1 MSMASDTSLLR
12 SPVGSRRPPG
22 ARERS
27 WVVRTTCGPTCSF
40 CPHQGPEGRTGHSGD
55 DGPAALARLLADN
68 PHLETLFLIGGD
80 LLRSR
85 ERDRLLDVIAA
96 SDAPPYVYL
105 YTPLPEGP
113 ELDELERWPFVKG
126 LVVPFLHPTTPMS
139 RRAPRPSRVILA
151 AARARERFVIVPHFF
166 LGGINAE
173 VLPALATAIHDRV
186 PFDRA
191 KLTVARFLGPADKRR
206 LSDLAPAFAGL
217 HDLAEARGVQISLE
231 NRDHPPPCVSD
242 LHASAPSLYD
252 KVLRGAEPGA
262 GATRNTALP
271 QCERCTL
278 AYRCRW
284 RDDAYVA
291 EHGTGEFIP
300 VVPREIP
307 WRHVSEFDADAP
319 GDVLA
324 HRWFVRRSEIASPC
338 TLSFTSIEMMGQARV
353 TSQPCNLDYLK
364 IEPHQTPPVAAFDSW
379 NDQFFRRMREHQH
392 TGRNHVTCQPH
403 CMRRHRAALR
413 EGDDDRMEVTGK
425 AAPFLENRLLNLQ
438 EQIGGAATLRS
449 KPQSLTI
456 SPTWN
461 CNYACAFCHTT
472 PIREKNKHIELGPD
486 FYARLREHLPYMA
499 ELNVSGAGEPLISRH
514 FKDFL
519 QETDF
524 SAYPDLH
531 ITITTNGSPLQ
542 PKLVDRL
549 YHVPFRGLIVSI
561 NSASPEA
568 HASVSQT
575 SLWERVLANIDY
587 LVSVRHRFAF
597 GPPLVQLSFVLMRRN
612 FRDLPAFVAMGEREG
627 VSLILL
633 AMEIDQHNK
642 AESLTWAD
650 APPGELEEAL
660 ATIDE
665 LRRRYR
671 RNLVTSQYLD
681 TLKQSLLNQAEHQ
694 ILRLVEPVTTIG
706 KDLTENLPTG
716 KDTPARPA

>member
-12 SPVGSRRPPG
+12 SPVSSRRSQD

-27 WVVRTTCGPTCSF
+27 WVVRTTCGPACSF
-40 CPHQGPEGRTGHSGD
+40 CPHQGPEGRTGRDGD
-55 DGPAALARLLADN
+55 DGVAALERMLAESPN
-68 PHLETLFLIGGD
+68 LERLFLIGGD
-80 LLRSR
+80 LLRSP
-85 ERDRLLDVIAA
+85 ERDRLLAAIAA

-113 ELDELERWPFVKG
+113 ELDALAAWPFVRG

-139 RRAPRPSRVILA
+139 RRGPKPSRVILA
-151 AARARERFVIVPHFF
+151 AARARERFVIVPHLF
-166 LGGINAE
+166 LGGVNAE
-173 VLPALATAIHDRV
+173 VLPDLATAIHDRV
-186 PFDRA
+186 PYARA
-191 KLTVARFLGPADKRR
+191 KVTVARFLGPVGRRR
-206 LSDLAPAFAGL
+206 LSDLAPAFVGL
-217 HDLAEARGVQISLE
+217 HDLATARGVQFSLE
-231 NRDHPPPCVSD
+231 NHDHPPPCVAG
-242 LHASAPSLYD
+242 LHARAPSLYD
-252 KVLRGAEPGA
+252 KVLRPG
-262 GATRNTALP
+262 GSPSGFRNTALP

-278 AYRCRW
+278 ATRCRW
-284 RDDAYVA
+284 RNDAYVA

-300 VVPREIP
+300 VVPEEVR
-307 WRHVSEFDADAP
+307 WRHVSEFDPDAP

-324 HRWFVRRSEIASPC
+324 DRWFVRRSEIASPC
-338 TLSFTSIEMMGQARV
+338 TLSWTSIEMMGQARV

-364 IEPHQTPPVAAFDSW
+364 IEPHQTPPVDAFDSW
-379 NDQFFRRMREHQH
+379 NDQFFRRMRDHQH

-403 CMRRHRAALR
+403 CMRRHRASLR
-413 EGDDDRMEVTGK
+413 DGDDDRMEITGT
-425 AAPFLENRLLNLQ
+425 AAPFLHNRLLNFK
-438 EQIGGAATLRS
+438 EQVEGAVTLRS

-472 PIREKNKHIELGPD
+472 PVREKNKHIELGPD

-499 ELNVSGAGEPLISRH
+499 ELNVSGAGEPLISKH

-519 QETDF
+519 ETTDF

-531 ITITTNGSPLQ
+531 LTITTNGSPLQ

-549 YHVPFRGLIVSI
+549 YHVPFRGLIISI
-561 NSASPEA
+561 NSASAEA

-575 SLWERVLANIDY
+575 GLWERVIANIDY
-587 LVSVRHRFAF
+587 LVSVRHKFAF

-612 FRDLPAFVAMGEREG
+612 FRDLPAFIAMGEREG

-642 AESLTWAD
+642 SESLTWAD

-660 ATIDE
+660 AMIDD

-671 RNLVTSQYLD
+671 RNLVTAQYLD
-681 TLKQSLLNQAEHQ
+681 TLKRSLLNQAEHQ
-694 ILRLVEPVTTIG
+694 ILRLVEPTSTIA
-706 KDLTENLPTG
+706 KA
-716 KDTPARPA
+716 PAPRPA